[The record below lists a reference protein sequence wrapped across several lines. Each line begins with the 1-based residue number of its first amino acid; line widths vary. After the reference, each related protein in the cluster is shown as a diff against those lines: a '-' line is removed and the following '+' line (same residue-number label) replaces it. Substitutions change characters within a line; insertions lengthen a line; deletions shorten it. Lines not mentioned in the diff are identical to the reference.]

1 MYQFSQAL
9 GDTVK
14 RARSTLG
21 LTQSR
26 VAEEAGTNSRTIL
39 NIENY
44 KGNPKMKVLYPLIRF
59 LKIDAREIF
68 NPELQQENPSLEQ
81 LRLLI
86 SDCNEE
92 EATALLPVVQAVL
105 TALRSQKATEIK

>member
-26 VAEEAGTNSRTIL
+26 VAEEA
-39 NIENY
+39 
-44 KGNPKMKVLYPLIRF
+44 
-59 LKIDAREIF
+59 
-68 NPELQQENPSLEQ
+68 
-81 LRLLI
+81 
-86 SDCNEE
+86 
-92 EATALLPVVQAVL
+92 TALLPVVQAVL
-105 TALRSQKATEIK
+105 TALRSQKATEIE